1 MGGVFEGISRIGLA
15 LCHSGNSGG
24 QCVCPGPAPATV
36 CEDNR
41 CYLER
46 VVRKVL
52 QSRVGC

>member
-1 MGGVFEGISRIGLA
+1 MGGFEGISSIGLA

-36 CEDNR
+36 CEGNG
-41 CYLER
+41 CYSER
-46 VVRKVL
+46 VVRKGL